1 MAQCWVWHINDDH
14 SRLCSGFNIENKPG
28 VPETV
33 FISRCQDYRGQEQRH
48 VPIERMRTW
57 GMGHQNIQKAS
68 FQISYDMN
76 QTCSYFLGKNIYPWS
91 RNLKNL
97 SVTPMLGFKNQSHV
111 LFEGPIEHWFW
122 QYFVVRSS
130 LFRVPVVPTY
140 SDSICAWCNV
150 GIHKYLSTRR
160 PIHNISFP
168 FHGHLDQELGFE
180 GWGT

>member
-48 VPIERMRTW
+48 VPIGMRTW

-76 QTCSYFLGKNIYPWS
+76 QTCSYFWGRRFILGPATWRIC
-91 RNLKNL
+91 
-97 SVTPMLGFKNQSHV
+97 VTPMLGFIPVTRTIWRPNWTLILARFCGQVFSF
-111 LFEGPIEHWFW
+111 LCACSAAIFW
-122 QYFVVRSS
+122 
-130 LFRVPVVPTY
+130 L
-140 SDSICAWCNV
+140 
-150 GIHKYLSTRR
+150 YLC
-160 PIHNISFP
+160 
-168 FHGHLDQELGFE
+168 LM
-180 GWGT
+180 